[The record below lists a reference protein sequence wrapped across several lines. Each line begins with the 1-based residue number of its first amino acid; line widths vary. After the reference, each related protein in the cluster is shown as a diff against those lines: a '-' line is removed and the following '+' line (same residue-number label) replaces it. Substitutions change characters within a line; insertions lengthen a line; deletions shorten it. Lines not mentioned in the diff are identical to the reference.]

1 MRYEYTLVPYN
12 EFLIKQ
18 ELEHVEDQDTGY
30 GIGSCITRDE
40 WDSDEWPPKRYYQ
53 TELFTQQCL
62 QDIEEKIIPM
72 FGEGTYYF
80 KFGPH
85 PKTIE
90 GMRYESNLV
99 YWIGSFHKII
109 THPTHILTG
118 WNKISDS
125 NADRDLIIQHL
136 IDNNYRVNTESPYWI
151 VDPWG

>member
-30 GIGSCITRDE
+30 GIGSCITREE
-40 WDSDEWPPKRYYQ
+40 WDSDDWPPEYYKSEQFLQQHFQEILEEEVIPRY
-53 TELFTQQCL
+53 
-62 QDIEEKIIPM
+62 
-72 FGEGTYYF
+72 GEGTYYF
-80 KFGPH
+80 KVGSH
-85 PKTIE
+85 PKTVE
-90 GMRYESNLV
+90 GMKYHSNQV
-99 YWIGSFHKII
+99 YWVGSYHKII

-125 NADRDLIIQHL
+125 NADRDLIIQYL